1 MKEDKDTVR
10 HEDVVE
16 NFGGD
21 ESSSDENVDYT
32 LIAGGTLY
40 LVVADP
46 TLVLVAI
53 FWFLLIALFVNDFFI
68 LTSMLINFK
77 KSYLYT

>member
-21 ESSSDENVDYT
+21 ESSSDENVDYN

-68 LTSMLINFK
+68 LTSMAINFK

>member
-1 MKEDKDTVR
+1 MKEDKDSVR

-21 ESSSDENVDYT
+21 DSSSDENVDYN

-46 TLVLVAI
+46 TLVLVACN
-53 FWFLLIALFVNDFFI
+53 FLVLIDC
-68 LTSMLINFK
+68 LICK
-77 KSYLYT
+77 